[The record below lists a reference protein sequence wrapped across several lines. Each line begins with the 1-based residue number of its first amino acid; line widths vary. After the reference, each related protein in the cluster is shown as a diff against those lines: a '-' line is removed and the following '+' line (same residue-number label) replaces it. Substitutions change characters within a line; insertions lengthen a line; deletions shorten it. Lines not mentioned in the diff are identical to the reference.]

1 MDERHL
7 MAIALGTLWGTVGR
21 LLFLRVDYRAY
32 PSYPHAYAAHLA
44 FGLIASVVG
53 AVAPVALAAEQYDAV
68 TFLLLVATQ
77 FREIRDMERNK
88 LSNLET
94 IELVPRGANYIEGIA
109 EVFELRNYLI
119 MLVGAGASGAVV
131 LWGAAPGVAGG
142 AALLALAGWARSDL
156 RICDVARVQSAPVHF
171 QGAELFVGDV
181 HIMNI
186 ALAESRQRIEEFGVG
201 LILSPRSD
209 EFLGVLD
216 NMGQRQAVVHD
227 LIHVLG
233 NREDV
238 DSPELKPQVR
248 KDQRSHQLGVYF
260 CPVDSD
266 PDRVRSIAGNVP
278 VLSNARKG
286 SGEGL

>member
-1 MDERHL
+1 L
-7 MAIALGTLWGTVGR
+7 IAIALGTLSGTAGR

-32 PSYPHAYAAHLA
+32 PSYPHAYTAHLA
-44 FGLIASVVG
+44 FGFLASLVG

-77 FREIRDMERNK
+77 FREIREMERNK

-119 MLVGAGASGAVV
+119 MLVGAGVAGVTLLWETVPGAVS
-131 LWGAAPGVAGG
+131 GVALL
-142 AALLALAGWARSDL
+142 LLASWIRSDL
-156 RICDVARVQSAPVHF
+156 RLSNIADIQPAPINFKGV
-171 QGAELFVGDV
+171 ELFVGDV

-186 ALAESRQRIEEFGVG
+186 ALRESREKIEKYGVG
-201 LILSPRSD
+201 LTLTARDD

-248 KDQRSHQLGVYF
+248 KDLSTQKVGVYF
-260 CPVDSD
+260 CPVDPD
-266 PDRVRSIAGNVP
+266 MDRVLVIASNVP
-278 VLSNARKG
+278 VISNARRG